1 MEKSETSK
9 NNYWYSPLPKTGSVD
24 KDGKSIEKQPNFNKK
39 YTYDEIVELGC
50 NYVRRVNPG
59 FVFFDFDKP
68 ELAKLMEKIIRDRGL
83 KCKKLTTTRG
93 AHFMFRTEASKISDG
108 SGPNWLGID
117 CDLKG
122 VGVDQP
128 RKINCQVIRLHDEDR
143 PEEYLGKDY
152 TMKIDQKS
160 I

>member
-1 MEKSETSK
+1 MVESEKNRIE
-9 NNYWYSPLPKTGSVD
+9 YWYSPLPKTGSVD

-39 YTYDEIVELGC
+39 YTYDEILKLGC

-68 ELAKLMEKIIRDRGL
+68 ELAKMMEKIIRDRGL

-117 CDLKG
+117 CDLK
-122 VGVDQP
+122 
-128 RKINCQVIRLHDEDR
+128 RSWTR
-143 PEEYLGKDY
+143 P
-152 TMKIDQKS
+152 T
-160 I
+160 